1 MGPARRLLQWGVDVL
16 GVDLPSS
23 PAWDRF
29 RSEAT
34 TFAGRLHMPVGPDG
48 RPGIDLISQLPE
60 LAAWARSAA
69 PAPLTVGSYFYA
81 DGGKH
86 VQLSSAADALVVDL
100 MSDST
105 ADALAYLATPMDTFV
120 VPTDVREAADAALA
134 ARKVTDIKRIV
145 GTLTGHRVFRR
156 NYDPGHGPAVHDRS
170 EEHTSE
176 LQSRGHLVCRLLL

>member
-16 GVDLPSS
+16 GGELPSS
-23 PAWDRF
+23 PAWERF
-29 RSEAT
+29 RADAT
-34 TFAGRLHMPVGPDG
+34 TFPGLLHMPTGAD
-48 RPGIDLISQLPE
+48 RRAGIDLLTQLPE
-60 LAAWARSAA
+60 LAVWARSAA

-120 VPTDVREAADAALA
+120 VPADV
-134 ARKVTDIKRIV
+134 
-145 GTLTGHRVFRR
+145 
-156 NYDPGHGPAVHDRS
+156 
-170 EEHTSE
+170 
-176 LQSRGHLVCRLLL
+176 